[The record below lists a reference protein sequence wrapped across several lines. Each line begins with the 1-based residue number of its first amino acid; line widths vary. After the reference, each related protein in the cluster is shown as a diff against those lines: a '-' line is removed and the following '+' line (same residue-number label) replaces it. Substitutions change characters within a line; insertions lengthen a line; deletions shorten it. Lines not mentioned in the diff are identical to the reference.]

1 MKRPRPVI
9 RGKVAV
15 LVDEVL
21 DVAEIAD
28 EVLRACWGWFVGPT
42 VELARADTDA
52 VEDYSAEVSS
62 VLLAPNGVVAEELTM
77 QDVLLGGVL
86 GYHVRRLVVDD
97 PVLLGRSLPDYEVS
111 ALRVEVP
118 LLGDTGQSHAVLV
131 LDAHNVPPVVVTPS
145 LGIGDKA
152 VSDGRDVPGPQWAVL
167 LRYPLDRLDGLEKFP
182 SILDAFAVD
191 QREAMLPD
199 GLVGV
204 VVSQAQMQH
213 GPTDERHAVSRRAV
227 STLRISVHEGV
238 LAQAHRGYADTVIP
252 TL

>member
-1 MKRPRPVI
+1 MVRR
-9 RGKVAV
+9 KVAV

-28 EVLRACWGWFVGPT
+28 EVLRACRGWFVGPT

-52 VEDYSAEVSS
+52 VEDYSAEVSPI
-62 VLLAPNGVVAEELTM
+62 LLAPNGVVAEELTM

-97 PVLLGRSLPDYEVS
+97 PVLLRCPFPDYEVS
-111 ALRVEVP
+111 ALCVEVA
-118 LLGDTGQSHAVLV
+118 LLGDAGQPHAVLM

-145 LGIGDKA
+145 LGIGDKRI
-152 VSDGRDVPGPQWAVL
+152 SDGRDVPGPQRAVL
-167 LRYPLDRLDGLEKFP
+167 LRYPLDCFNGLEKFP
-182 SILDAFAVD
+182 SILDTFAVD

-199 GLVGV
+199 GLVSIV
-204 VVSQAQMQH
+204 MSQAQMQH
-213 GPTDERHAVSRRAV
+213 GPTDERHAVSWRAV
-227 STLRISVHEGV
+227 STLRVGVHEGV